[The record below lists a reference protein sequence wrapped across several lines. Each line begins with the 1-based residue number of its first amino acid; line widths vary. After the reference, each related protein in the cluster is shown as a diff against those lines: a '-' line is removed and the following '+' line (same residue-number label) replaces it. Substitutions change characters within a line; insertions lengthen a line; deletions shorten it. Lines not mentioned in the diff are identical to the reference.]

1 MQRRVALLVV
11 LVIGVTIF
19 VTSSSVFAQ
28 QGGGGGSPLAAI
40 QEQLNSIQ
48 SIVQSTEDKIDDPA
62 TGLDEIKAEVANIE
76 GTVGNIESVL
86 VDPTSDLTE
95 IKNEILSMK
104 TSLTNLDTKMN
115 TLNDDIL
122 FIKAALTDPATGL
135 VEIKAEVANIETTVG
150 TISTDL
156 GTANTGIGTIQTEIL
171 SLDLSGIPAIQ
182 ATLDDP
188 DNGLGAIQTEIL
200 SLDLSGIAAI
210 QNILDDPTDDAAEPN
225 NIQMIKNDI
234 AALDLSGIATIQ
246 NILDDPNDD
255 PSEPNNIQMIKDT
268 LAAPD
273 IVEGPGS
280 GIGVGGDGSTSYSIT
295 LENISDEQIA
305 SKRSIVLG
313 IFSDCGVDAND
324 DAIACPFTVDEIF
337 LRPKLS
343 FPASHPTMGLICS
356 DDVSTSTFAPR
367 CRTTLSDG
375 GSLTVGAQTE
385 ASAELGTG
393 HVAATKLAIAIDFG
407 PSYQYVLPFG
417 EAQPLHALPKN
428 LNFGVS
434 GSEAI
439 WSQDIGSVPAK
450 KFVTAMFFQ
459 FSGKIEIAGTK
470 LTNAEITAVTLNF
483 EDKFGTPKGTVTDPA
498 PVCDDTCKEIMR
510 DACFGRCKSSGNMS
524 FDLPT
529 TDTPIINLAYSQNK
543 NHKSNTVSLVSTN
556 PPMGSTGSHLANTPK
571 PVQFEILPSQQ
582 EFLTQS
588 IQNALDLSST
598 GIDLPEIVSSI
609 DFKTEINTLTSSFDS
624 VIKDLGIP
632 DLIGRIDGIVTKIDE
647 TFTTLDQNL
656 ATATD
661 GITSVSSG
669 ISGIQGDITKI
680 KNDFT
685 KLQKDLGLIPA
696 SSTVTMC
703 PSGQIL
709 NTLGECES
717 LIQAKSEIPNQED
730 DSTTFTSF
738 QPRVLDD
745 DILIQTASGEPTPVV
760 FDPTEFAKVQPLIDD
775 IGTVRSDLATIIGFI
790 NSLAF
795 PSGGTCPA
803 DTTELF
809 GVCTATV
816 TLGCD
821 PAAPLL
827 LGTCTGAPF
836 SNCPDGTSDPERT
849 GICTGSPRLSC
860 PSGTDRDGDSWR
872 LTKNSLG
879 VDECQRDDTDKENCP
894 GTCTEVNTCAP
905 AGISCSDC
913 GVGCQC
919 FDDPCTT
926 DTNNCQQGRY
936 DITFDGCVITPTQT
950 CDPNAPNIAG
960 TCTGFP
966 NSKTCPNGTGP
977 NPDSITGLCTGN
989 PTRTCPPD
997 TTDNGTLCTATPS

>member
-188 DNGLGAIQTEIL
+188 DTGLPAIQTEIL
-200 SLDLSGIAAI
+200 ALDLSGIPAIQSTLDDPDTGLPAIQTEILALDLSGIAAI

-280 GIGVGGDGSTSYSIT
+280 GIGGDGSTSYSIT

-324 DAIACPFTVDEIF
+324 DAIKCPFTVDEIF

-375 GSLTVGAQTE
+375 GSLVVGAQTE

-393 HVAATKLAIAIDFG
+393 HVAATKVSIAIDFG

-483 EDKFGTPKGTVTDPA
+483 EDKFGTPVGTVTDPA
-498 PVCDDTCKEIMR
+498 PECDDTCKEIMR

-529 TDTPIINLAYSQNK
+529 TDAPIINLAYSQNK

-556 PPMGSTGSHLANTPK
+556 PPMGSTGSNLANTPK
-571 PVQFEILPSQQ
+571 PVQFEITSEQQ

-588 IQNALDLSST
+588 IQNALDFQST
-598 GIDLPEIVSSI
+598 AIDLPEIVSSI
-609 DFKTEINTLTSSFDS
+609 DFKTEINTLTSTFDS

-632 DLIGRIDGIVTKIDE
+632 DVIGE
-647 TFTTLDQNL
+647 
-656 ATATD
+656 
-661 GITSVSSG
+661 
-669 ISGIQGDITKI
+669 
-680 KNDFT
+680 
-685 KLQKDLGLIPA
+685 
-696 SSTVTMC
+696 
-703 PSGQIL
+703 
-709 NTLGECES
+709 
-717 LIQAKSEIPNQED
+717 
-730 DSTTFTSF
+730 
-738 QPRVLDD
+738 
-745 DILIQTASGEPTPVV
+745 
-760 FDPTEFAKVQPLIDD
+760 
-775 IGTVRSDLATIIGFI
+775 
-790 NSLAF
+790 
-795 PSGGTCPA
+795 
-803 DTTELF
+803 
-809 GVCTATV
+809 
-816 TLGCD
+816 
-821 PAAPLL
+821 
-827 LGTCTGAPF
+827 
-836 SNCPDGTSDPERT
+836 
-849 GICTGSPRLSC
+849 
-860 PSGTDRDGDSWR
+860 
-872 LTKNSLG
+872 
-879 VDECQRDDTDKENCP
+879 
-894 GTCTEVNTCAP
+894 
-905 AGISCSDC
+905 
-913 GVGCQC
+913 
-919 FDDPCTT
+919 
-926 DTNNCQQGRY
+926 
-936 DITFDGCVITPTQT
+936 
-950 CDPNAPNIAG
+950 
-960 TCTGFP
+960 
-966 NSKTCPNGTGP
+966 
-977 NPDSITGLCTGN
+977 
-989 PTRTCPPD
+989 
-997 TTDNGTLCTATPS
+997 

>member
-76 GTVGNIESVL
+76 GTVGNIESGL

-156 GTANTGIGTIQTEIL
+156 GTASTGIGTIQTEIL

-188 DNGLGAIQTEIL
+188 DTGLPAIQTEILALDLSGIPVIQATLDDPDTGLVEIKTEVANIETTVGTISTDLGTANTGIGTIQTEIL
-200 SLDLSGIAAI
+200 SLDLSGIPAI
-210 QNILDDPTDDAAEPN
+210 LDILDDPTDDAAEPN
-225 NIQMIKNDI
+225 NIQMIKADI
-234 AALDLSGIATIQ
+234 AALDLTPLSGIATIQ

-268 LAAPD
+268 LAVPD

-280 GIGVGGDGSTSYSIT
+280 GIGGAGSTSYSIT

-375 GSLTVGAQTE
+375 GSLTVGPQTE
-385 ASAELGTG
+385 ASIAFGTG
-393 HVAATKLAIAIDFG
+393 DLPGVEGNLGIDFG
-407 PSYQYVLPFG
+407 PSYQYVLPWG
-417 EAQPLHALPKN
+417 ENQPLHALPKN

-439 WSQDIGSVPAK
+439 WSQDIGSIPAK

-459 FSGKIEIAGTK
+459 FSGKIEVAGTK
-470 LTNAEITAVTLNF
+470 LANAEITAVTLNF
-483 EDKFGTPKGTVTDPA
+483 EDKFGTPKGTVADPA
-498 PVCDDTCKEIMR
+498 PECDDTCKEIMR

-529 TDTPIINLAYSQNK
+529 TDAPIINLAYSQNK

-556 PPMGSTGSHLANTPK
+556 PPMGSTGSNLANTPK
-571 PVQFEILPSQQ
+571 PVQFEITSEQQ

-588 IQNALDLSST
+588 IQNALDFQST
-598 GIDLPEIVSSI
+598 AIDLPEVIKSI
-609 DFKTEINTLTSSFDS
+609 DFKKEGTTLASTFDS
-624 VIKDLGIP
+624 VIKDLGIT
-632 DLIGRIDGIVTKIDE
+632 DVLGEIDKVVGEIDGIIRKID
-647 TFTTLDQNL
+647 
-656 ATATD
+656 TATS
-661 GITSVSSG
+661 GIVDDVTSVTSQVDGLASDVNVAFTSINSNLISPLNNFDPS
-669 ISGIQGDITKI
+669 ISGRTLTS
-680 KNDFT
+680 FT
-685 KLQKDLGLIPA
+685 LPTGATLGTRSFDPCPRINLGSILIP
-696 SSTVTMC
+696 V
-703 PSGQIL
+703 IDERVNL
-709 NTLGECES
+709 
-717 LIQAKSEIPNQED
+717 PNPD
-730 DSTTFTSF
+730 PDCSFDLPNSVTFTSAIKSVVLPAINLDPNF
-738 QPRVLDD
+738 NIPLLPLIGDSDGDGVLDAD
-745 DILIQTASGEPTPVV
+745 DNCPITANAGQQDNDGDGIGNACDSTPNGPDDDGDGIGELL
-760 FDPTEFAKVQPLIDD
+760 D
-775 IGTVRSDLATIIGFI
+775 
-790 NSLAF
+790 N
-795 PSGGTCPA
+795 CPA
-803 DTTELF
+803 IANANQLDSD
-809 GVCTATV
+809 GDGIGDVCDST
-816 TLGCD
+816 
-821 PAAPLL
+821 PLL
-827 LGTCTGAPF
+827 DSDGDGIPDVNDVCPF
-836 SNCPDGTSDPERT
+836 LDENFNGCKDGDGCPDVIQSTPIGP
-849 GICTGSPRLSC
+849 IC
-860 PSGTDRDGDSWR
+860 
-872 LTKNSLG
+872 
-879 VDECQRDDTDKENCP
+879 
-894 GTCTEVNTCAP
+894 
-905 AGISCSDC
+905 I
-913 GVGCQC
+913 
-919 FDDPCTT
+919 
-926 DTNNCQQGRY
+926 
-936 DITFDGCVITPTQT
+936 
-950 CDPNAPNIAG
+950 
-960 TCTGFP
+960 
-966 NSKTCPNGTGP
+966 
-977 NPDSITGLCTGN
+977 
-989 PTRTCPPD
+989 
-997 TTDNGTLCTATPS
+997 